1 MIIAGWI
8 LTPEIL
14 KAGLGEATQ
23 ISHSLTIAAAV
34 YPLEGKCVAVKKKYL
49 KRPSKHYDRL
59 CGVLVFGMMD
69 FYPHFAT
76 CGSLV

>member
-34 YPLEGKCVAVKKKYL
+34 YPLEGKCVAVKKNT
-49 KRPSKHYDRL
+49 SKDPL
-59 CGVLVFGMMD
+59 NIMIDCVGFLFLV
-69 FYPHFAT
+69 
-76 CGSLV
+76 